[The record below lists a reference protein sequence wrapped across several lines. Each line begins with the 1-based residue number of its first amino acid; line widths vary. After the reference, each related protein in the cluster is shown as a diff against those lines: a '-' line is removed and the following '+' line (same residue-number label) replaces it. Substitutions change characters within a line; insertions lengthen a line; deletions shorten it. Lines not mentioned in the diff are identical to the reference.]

1 MERRK
6 NVLVIGGAGFIGS
19 HLCERLLAE
28 ANVICVDNFVTSG
41 EGNINHLLRAANFK
55 FVKADITQPIDLE
68 MNKDLDIFQLKVFG
82 IKEVYFMAC
91 PTSVNNFEKLKK
103 QTVAAQTV
111 GLINALEIAVRY
123 QAKFLQ
129 ASSSVVYGAVER
141 GAFVDEAYRGVMDM
155 LDARACY
162 DEGKRYAESVVDV
175 YRQVHNLDTKI
186 ARIFRTYG
194 PRMLLK
200 DGQMV
205 PDFIMS
211 ALENKDLV
219 IYGNKDFQTSL
230 CYVSDIVEGCMKLM
244 ESQIND
250 PVNLGS
256 TDVYLLKDVSEKII
270 ELTGSKSKIKFEKAK
285 LFMRELALPN
295 INKMREEI
303 GWLPVITLEE
313 GLRKT
318 VDYTKAHKDLL
329 TFSKEI

>member
-1 MERRK
+1 MQKRF
-6 NVLVIGGAGFIGS
+6 LILGGTGFIGS

-28 ANVICVDNFVTSG
+28 ANVICLDNFITSG

-68 MNKDLDIFQLKVFG
+68 TVKDLDIFQLKVFG

-91 PTSVNNFEKLKK
+91 PTSVANFEKLKK
-103 QTVAAQTV
+103 QTILAQTV

-123 QAKFLQ
+123 QAKFLH
-129 ASSSVVYGAVER
+129 ASSSVVYGQVDRGVFVE
-141 GAFVDEAYRGVMDM
+141 ESYRGVVDM
-155 LDARACY
+155 LDVRACY

-175 YRQVHNLDTKI
+175 YRQTHNLDTKL

-194 PRMLLK
+194 PRMLLN

-205 PDFIMS
+205 PDFIMN

-219 IYGNKDFQTSL
+219 IYGNQDFQTSL
-230 CYVSDIVEGCMKLM
+230 CFVSDIVEGCIKLM
-244 ESQIND
+244 ESQINE

-256 TDVYLLKDVSEKII
+256 TDIFLLKNVSEKII

-295 INKMREEI
+295 INKIRDEL